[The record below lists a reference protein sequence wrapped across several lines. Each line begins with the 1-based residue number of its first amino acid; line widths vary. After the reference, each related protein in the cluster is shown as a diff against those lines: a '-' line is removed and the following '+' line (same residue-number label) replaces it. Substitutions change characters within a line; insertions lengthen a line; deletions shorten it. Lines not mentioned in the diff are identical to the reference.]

1 MNFNEKKELRKQLL
15 AQREL
20 FSDAQIGEISGV
32 IFEKVKKMECF
43 KKAQTIMIYVT
54 FGKEL
59 QTGDF
64 IKYCISEGKRV
75 ATPICNNDRTM
86 ILAHTTAFPE
96 GFVPTKM
103 GIPEI
108 PRETAVAIDPQE
120 LDIIITPGL
129 AFTLD
134 GDRIGYGGG
143 FYDRLFEILP
153 QKTILLCPAFDDFI
167 LESLPVGPYDK
178 KVDMVISEKRSVF
191 LRKV

>member
-1 MNFNEKKELRKQLL
+1 MNNNEKKELRKKLL

-20 FSDAQIGEISGV
+20 FSDVQIGEISGV
-32 IFEKVKKMECF
+32 IFEKIKKLDCF

-64 IKYCISEGKRV
+64 IQYCINEGKRV
-75 ATPICNNDRTM
+75 ATPICNSNRTM
-86 ILAHTTAFPE
+86 ILAHTAAFPE

-120 LDIIITPGL
+120 LDMIITPGL
-129 AFTLD
+129 AFTMN

-153 QKTILLCPAFDDFI
+153 QKTILLCPASDDFI
-167 LESLPVGPYDK
+167 LESLPTGPYDK

-191 LRKV
+191 LRK